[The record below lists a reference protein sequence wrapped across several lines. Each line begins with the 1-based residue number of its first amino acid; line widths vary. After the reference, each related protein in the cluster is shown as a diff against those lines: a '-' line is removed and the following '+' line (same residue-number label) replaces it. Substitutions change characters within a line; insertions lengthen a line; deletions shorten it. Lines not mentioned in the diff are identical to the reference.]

1 MDLVWQAIDL
11 FLHLDKHLDSVATT
25 LGPWLYVLMFVVIFC
40 ETGLVV
46 TPILPGDSLLFAFG
60 MLAAREGSHL
70 SIPLSIALLIVAA
83 VAGDAVNYWIGY
95 VLGPKVFQYE
105 DSWLLNKK
113 HLTRTH
119 EFYERHGGKTIVI
132 ARFVPIVR
140 TFAPFV
146 AGVARMGYV
155 RFWQFNCVGGT
166 VWICMFLLGG
176 YYFGNIPLIRNHFEF
191 VMVAIVLISV
201 VPMGVE
207 WLNARRRAKREPPNP
222 SAPLPAEAAT
232 ALSATPAD
240 GRRS

>member
-25 LGPWLYVLMFVVIFC
+25 FGPWLYLLMFVVIFC

-70 SIPLSIALLIVAA
+70 SIVFSVPLLIVAA

-95 VLGPKVFQYE
+95 VLGPKVFHYE

-176 YYFGNIPLIRNHFEF
+176 YYFGNIPLIRNHFEL
-191 VMVAIVLISV
+191 VMVAIVFISV
-201 VPMGVE
+201 APMGIE
-207 WLNARRRAKREPPNP
+207 WLNARRRARLVAAVEPVAIAGEKS
-222 SAPLPAEAAT
+222 SALESP
-232 ALSATPAD
+232 
-240 GRRS
+240 RS